1 MFFDKLI
8 LLLKVDDRAGAQTHK
23 PRTVISHNIE
33 TTHHSLR
40 SRGEEFWT
48 VSDQFLTAWKHV

>member
-23 PRTVISHNIE
+23 PRTAISHN
-33 TTHHSLR
+33 TDKVTFGCCDTLVAGVHPDVR
-40 SRGEEFWT
+40 
-48 VSDQFLTAWKHV
+48 